1 MQVDWYTKVILTII
15 AMCLVVGLAKDLT
28 PPAHAAPGV
37 QQVDIVRVN
46 GLSIVGGVPVTQR

>member
-15 AMCLVVGLAKDLT
+15 AMCLVVGLAKDVSA
-28 PPAHAAPGV
+28 PAAAASGV

-46 GLSIVGGVPVTQR
+46 GLSIVGAVPVTQR